1 MIFFFL
7 IEDMIRTP
15 RAVGML
21 EPSFRARQDGVVV
34 INPCLLEAH
43 GWVGGSKV
51 GGSTSGLASLTT
63 HGGDSFLRVSSPS
76 WRSPR
81 TSLMLGQIQC
91 RAVVRSSADHALT
104 TLSPLGAS
112 ENSGARGSAVPG
124 AGDLDRL
131 RQRR

>member
-1 MIFFFL
+1 
-7 IEDMIRTP
+7 
-15 RAVGML
+15 ML

-43 GWVGGSKV
+43 GWAGGSKV
-51 GGSTSGLASLTT
+51 GSGTSDLAILPTY
-63 HGGDSFLRVSSPS
+63 GGNSFLRVSSPS

-81 TSLMLGQIQC
+81 TSLMLGQIQ
-91 RAVVRSSADHALT
+91 RGAVTRCSADHALT
-104 TLSPLGAS
+104 TLSPPGAS

-131 RQRR
+131 